1 MIEPYAMRHIK
12 LAFFCLFIVSLSAC
26 SRLIFHPL
34 KEHVRTPDMMG
45 LSYEDVYVETHDH
58 IRLHGW
64 LLPSR
69 TKMKG
74 SVYFLHGNA
83 ENISTHIQSV
93 FWLPEF
99 GYQVFLIDYRGYGLS
114 EGKPGLPDVL
124 KDVEAGFEWLL
135 SRSEG
140 KPVYLLGQSLGAS
153 LAVYFA
159 ANSHHARQ
167 NLTGVVSDAAFTG
180 YFQISRD
187 VADKVWITWPFQY
200 PIAWMMDYPYNPVEV
215 IGQVSPVP
223 ILISHG
229 RNDQIVPF
237 EHGEQ
242 LYQAAGQPKFFLVT
256 EGRHIQT
263 FSSTQNRRALLDFF
277 YRTDEFALKRDSTES
292 DWVAAD

>member
-1 MIEPYAMRHIK
+1 MIKAYAMRFIK
-12 LAFFCLFIVSLSAC
+12 FAFFCMLIVSLSAC

-34 KEHVRTPDMMG
+34 KEHVRTPDTIG
-45 LSYEDVYVETHDH
+45 LNYEDVYLETRDDV
-58 IRLHGW
+58 RLHGW

-69 TKMKG
+69 TQMKG

-93 FWLPEF
+93 FWLPAF

-114 EGKPGLPDVL
+114 EGKPGFPDVL
-124 KDVEAGFEWLL
+124 TDVEAGFDWLL

-159 ANSHHARQ
+159 GNSLKARQ

-187 VADKVWITWPFQY
+187 VADKVWITWPLQY
-200 PIAWMMDYPYNPVEV
+200 PIAWTMDYPYNAVEA
-215 IGQVSPVP
+215 IRQIAPIP

-237 EHGEQ
+237 KHGEQ
-242 LYQAAGQPKFFLVT
+242 LYQAAGQPKYFLVT
-256 EGRHIQT
+256 EGRHIET
-263 FSSTQNRRALLDFF
+263 FSSTQNRRTLLDFF
-277 YRTDEFALKRDSTES
+277 NRAEELALKRNSTGGERIAR
-292 DWVAAD
+292 D